1 MNDKIVEEFVNI
13 YKAGSSDE
21 AWDEFSC
28 LSSDEKKK
36 LLTKLL
42 ELAISP
48 KNNNKAVVMPNVASV
63 IKRKLKPDVKFN
75 EWYEAWLPPVKPQ
88 KIGDASVRDYFPV
101 PTRVINLRPA
111 NNEDS
116 FLTIGLVY
124 NPFNSLEEL
133 LNTRPKEIKES
144 ELVRREVNEDL
155 LADSEVSFYA
165 IVSDDIFGL

>member
-75 EWYEAWLPPVKPQ
+75 EWYEAGHHIVLTTARPWHLELITKQQMERAGIRYHQIVMGIGREERILINNNSSKEPQRDRAFGVPVLRDS
-88 KIGDASVRDYFPV
+88 GFDNLEWSSV
-101 PTRVINLRPA
+101 
-111 NNEDS
+111 
-116 FLTIGLVY
+116 GL
-124 NPFNSLEEL
+124 
-133 LNTRPKEIKES
+133 
-144 ELVRREVNEDL
+144 
-155 LADSEVSFYA
+155 
-165 IVSDDIFGL
+165 